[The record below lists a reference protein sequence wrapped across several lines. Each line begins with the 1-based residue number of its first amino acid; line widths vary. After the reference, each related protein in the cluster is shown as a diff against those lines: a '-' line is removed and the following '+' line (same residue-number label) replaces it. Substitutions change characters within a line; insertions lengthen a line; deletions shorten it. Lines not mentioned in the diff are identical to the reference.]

1 MIFVIIRLITQLINQ
16 LRKKEIISFLSKQIV
31 LQMCSNFALKLRPD
45 HKINQKNTSLAEHIG
60 TVGICPH
67 LLLGDT
73 LTLFPSRGQ
82 IKPTL
87 I

>member
-1 MIFVIIRLITQLINQ
+1 
-16 LRKKEIISFLSKQIV
+16 
-31 LQMCSNFALKLRPD
+31 MCSNFALKLRPD
-45 HKINQKNTSLAEHIG
+45 HKINQKNTGLAEHIG

-73 LTLFPSRGQ
+73 LTLFQSKGQ
-82 IKPTL
+82 IIPTL

>member
-16 LRKKEIISFLSKQIV
+16 LRKKRNNLISFKTNNFT
-31 LQMCSNFALKLRPD
+31 MCSNFALKLRPD
-45 HKINQKNTSLAEHIG
+45 HKINQKNSGLAEHIG